1 MDPANLI
8 SGGFQFAIALFF
20 LFVAIGVVPIGK
32 NKELSEM
39 KRKKFAWFWWLG
51 FVVLTLMAIAK
62 TFGVMG

>member
-1 MDPANLI
+1 MTLANLI
-8 SGGFQFAIALFF
+8 SGGIQFAIALFF

-51 FVVLTLMAIAK
+51 FGVLTIMAIAK
-62 TFGVMG
+62 TFGFVG